1 MEDRVPRY
9 INPYTDFGFKKLFG
23 EEANKDLL
31 IDFLNELLP
40 AHHKIADLNFRN
52 TEQLPDAPTDR
63 RAIFDIHCTAQSGAH
78 FIVEMQKA
86 KLKFFKDR
94 SLFYVTYPIRT
105 QSHKGDWDFGLL
117 PIYFVAILDFFYD
130 EEEEKAKFRRDVSL
144 KDQDCELFF
153 DKLHFKFLQMPVFKK
168 QEYELKTHFE
178 KWIFFLKNLENFD
191 DIPAILNEPVFQKA
205 FHEAEIARFS
215 PDERHAY
222 EESLFDYVEL
232 RESLKTSKEE
242 GLEQGR
248 KEGLEEGRKKGLEEG
263 RKEGLEEGR
272 KEGLEEGR
280 KEAILSVAKTMK
292 NNNVPI
298 DQIAGFTGLSNEQI
312 EKL

>member
-1 MEDRVPRY
+1 
-9 INPYTDFGFKKLFG
+9 
-23 EEANKDLL
+23 
-31 IDFLNELLP
+31 
-40 AHHKIADLNFRN
+40 
-52 TEQLPDAPTDR
+52 
-63 RAIFDIHCTAQSGAH
+63 
-78 FIVEMQKA
+78 
-86 KLKFFKDR
+86 
-94 SLFYVTYPIRT
+94 
-105 QSHKGDWDFGLL
+105 
-117 PIYFVAILDFFYD
+117 
-130 EEEEKAKFRRDVSL
+130 
-144 KDQDCELFF
+144 
-153 DKLHFKFLQMPVFKK
+153 MPVFQK
-168 QEYELKTHFE
+168 QEHELKTHFE

-215 PDERHAY
+215 PDERQAY

-232 RESLKTSKEE
+232 RESLKTSKED

-248 KEGLEEGRKKGLEEG
+248 KEGLEEG

-280 KEAILSVAKTMK
+280 KEGLEEGRKEGILSVAKTMK